1 MNLKSSF
8 YVLLIALAV
17 FVTAPLWVTHAQ
29 EVADQVILTTL
40 AKGPKAKGAGVQQV
54 GEVSTL
60 SAAVAAATLTQVVAA
75 PTAGSI
81 YLRGIWINKAAT
93 TTGSI
98 LLRDGTGTNCASG
111 TTHTILSLTAA
122 TGQTF
127 KLGYQRIGI
136 QVPAARALC
145 AITEGANTSVQVL
158 AQ

>member
-1 MNLKSSF
+1 MNRKTFL
-8 YVLLIALAV
+8 YCLLTAALVLMLGSLLPTRAV
-17 FVTAPLWVTHAQ
+17 ESWTQ
-29 EVADQVILTTL
+29 TL
-40 AKGPKAKGAGVQQV
+40 MESIDAGPSAKGASVLQT

-60 SAAVAAATLTQVVAA
+60 SSAVASASLTQVVAA

-127 KLGYQRIGI
+127 PLGYQAIGV

-145 AITEGANTSVQVL
+145 AVTEGANTSVQVL